1 MKKLVLA
8 TLLILG
14 IGIYLTCI
22 SKPVDNVV
30 VETEEISDNVT
41 YWLQSFL
48 NKDYDT
54 CDLYAESDS
63 QRLFP
68 NNTGASSSDYYLYL
82 MDKLSD
88 CIVSSNVCEPTNGV
102 YEIEITLKSYE
113 LLDDITVDE
122 ATLKDLKVR
131 YINEE
136 ITIEEFKS
144 ALQSLYWDSYQAS
157 FKLDESGVTSKVLLL
172 SERTLDGK
180 TYIYGVSDFIDELL
194 VVSNLKYNVEFFE
207 NNIQQKIDDMLLNI

>member
-30 VETEEISDNVT
+30 IETEEISDNVT

-88 CIVSSNVCEPTNGV
+88 CVVSSNVCEPTNGV

-180 TYIYGVSDFIDELL
+180 TYIYRRIISR
-194 VVSNLKYNVEFFE
+194 
-207 NNIQQKIDDMLLNI
+207 